1 MTLDPDLLA
10 RAVAHMRELE
20 PDAVAVVVT
29 GSYAKDT
36 ADERSDLDLRA
47 LTTEPPRV
55 PYRTWFVDRPGTSPL
70 HVSAGT
76 KTVEDW
82 LADGLGPAAWA
93 LGFPAR
99 DEATY
104 AWSTPEAVQA
114 LGDPP
119 TRLHPASPPELED
132 FVEALVKVRR
142 AEAAGDAVGAR
153 WHARSAAELAPRL
166 LVSLNPERV
175 VHDRRDALDAAL
187 SASVAPPGYPDAL
200 AACLGVREASNEAV
214 AAAATEL
221 GRGLLE
227 LLRERAPDVDAQPG
241 IGAALADGTLARQ
254 LDG

>member
-70 HVSAGT
+70 HVSAGA

-82 LADGLGPAAWA
+82 LADGLEPAAWA

-104 AWSTPEAVQA
+104 A
-114 LGDPP
+114 
-119 TRLHPASPPELED
+119 
-132 FVEALVKVRR
+132 
-142 AEAAGDAVGAR
+142 
-153 WHARSAAELAPRL
+153 
-166 LVSLNPERV
+166 
-175 VHDRRDALDAAL
+175 
-187 SASVAPPGYPDAL
+187 
-200 AACLGVREASNEAV
+200 
-214 AAAATEL
+214 
-221 GRGLLE
+221 
-227 LLRERAPDVDAQPG
+227 
-241 IGAALADGTLARQ
+241 
-254 LDG
+254 